1 MNTRCE
7 FLDHLPAF
15 NYNIGSGIKIH
26 NEGKQEKTDTRSLGS
41 TLIEAM
47 LDEVSDFCVSD
58 VKENW
63 STNAH
68 QQVRY

>member
-15 NYNIGSGIKIH
+15 NYNIGSGIKIN

-47 LDEVSDFCVSD
+47 LDEVSDFCDSD

-63 STNAH
+63 STNPH